1 METPNDIAL
10 PATAATIGPLEP
22 ETVQEIVKE
31 GSMVPAI
38 VARAFTAAS
47 VGLRARVL
55 SRLLPSVGPL
65 ALAVLGG
72 GAFAKYVH
80 QARWSA
86 LSVSFSDAARV
97 TSTQIYELATY
108 VQQSN
113 PEVSRQILN
122 VLTRDVS
129 TMTALG
135 ATLGAITLTYL
146 SGKSGRPGDRA
157 GAGPALPAQAA
168 VRMTYSADAAK
179 PI

>member
-1 METPNDIAL
+1 MMETPKESIHPL
-10 PATAATIGPLEP
+10 PQVDTGQREAGQEP
-22 ETVQEIVKE
+22 GRD
-31 GSMVPAI
+31 GSMVPVI
-38 VARAFTAAS
+38 VARAFTAAG

-72 GAFAKYVH
+72 GVFAKYVH

-97 TSTQIYELATY
+97 TSAQIYELATY

-113 PEVSRQILN
+113 PEVARQILS
-122 VLTRDVS
+122 VFSRDVS

-135 ATLGAITLTYL
+135 ATLGAIMIRSL
-146 SGKSGRPGDRA
+146 SR
-157 GAGPALPAQAA
+157 
-168 VRMTYSADAAK
+168 SARNAE
-179 PI
+179 

>member
-1 METPNDIAL
+1 METPEQPQSKPIA
-10 PATAATIGPLEP
+10 APLDQLDGESVRRLV
-22 ETVQEIVKE
+22 TE
-31 GSMVPAI
+31 GSMIPAI
-38 VARAFTAAS
+38 VARAFSAAS

-65 ALAVLGG
+65 ALAVLAG

-113 PEVSRQILN
+113 PDVARQIQS
-122 VLTRDVS
+122 VLARDVS

-135 ATLGAITLTYL
+135 ATLGAIVISYL
-146 SGKSGRPGDRA
+146 SGKTMKPGE
-157 GAGPALPAQAA
+157 
-168 VRMTYSADAAK
+168 
-179 PI
+179 

>member
-1 METPNDIAL
+1 MDIPNQTPSLPSSAL
-10 PATAATIGPLEP
+10 IDPLQ
-22 ETVQEIVKE
+22 QESVEELVKE

-97 TSTQIYELATY
+97 TSTQIYELVTY

-113 PEVSRQILN
+113 PEVARQILS
-122 VLTRDVS
+122 VLSRDVS

-135 ATLGAITLTYL
+135 ATLGAILISYL
-146 SGKSGRPGDRA
+146 SRKAVRPGE
-157 GAGPALPAQAA
+157 
-168 VRMTYSADAAK
+168 
-179 PI
+179 

>member
-1 METPNDIAL
+1 METPKETPSLPPSAL
-10 PATAATIGPLEP
+10 IEPLQQES
-22 ETVQEIVKE
+22 VQELVKE

-113 PEVSRQILN
+113 PEVARQILS
-122 VLTRDVS
+122 VLSRDVS

-135 ATLGAITLTYL
+135 ATLGAIMISYL
-146 SGKSGRPGDRA
+146 SGKTVRPGE
-157 GAGPALPAQAA
+157 
-168 VRMTYSADAAK
+168 
-179 PI
+179 

>member
-1 METPNDIAL
+1 METSKEIPSHPPPAL
-10 PATAATIGPLEP
+10 VDPLQ
-22 ETVQEIVKE
+22 QESVEELVKE

-38 VARAFTAAS
+38 VARAFTTAS

-65 ALAVLGG
+65 ALMVLGG

-113 PEVSRQILN
+113 PEAARQILS
-122 VLTRDVS
+122 VLSRDVS

-135 ATLGAITLTYL
+135 ATLGAIVLSYL
-146 SGKSGRPGDRA
+146 SGKTVRPGE
-157 GAGPALPAQAA
+157 
-168 VRMTYSADAAK
+168 
-179 PI
+179 

>member
-1 METPNDIAL
+1 METMNETPSLPPAVPIA
-10 PATAATIGPLEP
+10 PLLHEP
-22 ETVQEIVKE
+22 VRASVKE

-38 VARAFTAAS
+38 VARAFTTAG

-65 ALAVLGG
+65 ALTVLGG
-72 GAFAKYVH
+72 GAFAKYVP

-97 TSTQIYELATY
+97 TSAQVYELATY

-113 PEVSRQILN
+113 PEVARQILA
-122 VLTRDVS
+122 VLSRDVS

-135 ATLGAITLTYL
+135 ATLGAIMISYL
-146 SGKSGRPGDRA
+146 SGKTVRPG
-157 GAGPALPAQAA
+157 
-168 VRMTYSADAAK
+168 K
-179 PI
+179 

>member
-1 METPNDIAL
+1 METPKEIPSLPLAAL
-10 PATAATIGPLEP
+10 IDQLEKKSTP
-22 ETVQEIVKE
+22 ELAKE

-38 VARAFTAAS
+38 VARAFTAAG

-65 ALAVLGG
+65 ALTVLAG
-72 GAFAKYVH
+72 GAFAKYIY

-113 PEVSRQILN
+113 PEVARQILS
-122 VLTRDVS
+122 LLSRDVS

-135 ATLGAITLTYL
+135 ATVGAIMISYL
-146 SGKSGRPGDRA
+146 SGKAVRPGE
-157 GAGPALPAQAA
+157 
-168 VRMTYSADAAK
+168 
-179 PI
+179 

>member
-1 METPNDIAL
+1 MTMPKEIPPQQL
-10 PATAATIGPLEP
+10 PAAIDPRP
-22 ETVQEIVKE
+22 QDSVQELDGD
-31 GSMVPAI
+31 GSMVPVI
-38 VARAFTAAS
+38 VARAFTVAG

-65 ALAVLGG
+65 ALAVVGG

-97 TSTQIYELATY
+97 TSAQIYELATY

-113 PEVSRQILN
+113 PEVPRQILS
-122 VLTRDVS
+122 VLSRDVS

-135 ATLGAITLTYL
+135 ATLGAIMISYL
-146 SGKSGRPGDRA
+146 SARTVRPGD
-157 GAGPALPAQAA
+157 
-168 VRMTYSADAAK
+168 
-179 PI
+179 

>member
-1 METPNDIAL
+1 MDIPNQAPSL
-10 PATAATIGPLEP
+10 PFSVLLDPPRQES
-22 ETVQEIVKE
+22 VQELVNE

-113 PEVSRQILN
+113 PEVAKQILS
-122 VLTRDVS
+122 VLSRDVS

-135 ATLGAITLTYL
+135 ATLGAIMIGYL
-146 SGKSGRPGDRA
+146 SGKAIRPGE
-157 GAGPALPAQAA
+157 
-168 VRMTYSADAAK
+168 
-179 PI
+179 

>member
-1 METPNDIAL
+1 
-10 PATAATIGPLEP
+10 
-22 ETVQEIVKE
+22 
-31 GSMVPAI
+31 MVPVI
-38 VARAFTAAS
+38 VARAFAAAG

-97 TSTQIYELATY
+97 TSTQIYELAMY

-113 PEVSRQILN
+113 PEVARQILS
-122 VLTRDVS
+122 VFSRDVS

-135 ATLGAITLTYL
+135 ATLGAIMIRSL
-146 SGKSGRPGDRA
+146 SVRSANSGD
-157 GAGPALPAQAA
+157 
-168 VRMTYSADAAK
+168 
-179 PI
+179 

>member
-1 METPNDIAL
+1 METPKETPSLPPAAL
-10 PATAATIGPLEP
+10 IEQLEK
-22 ETVQEIVKE
+22 ESAQELAKE
-31 GSMVPAI
+31 GSIVPAI
-38 VARAFTAAS
+38 VTRAFTAAG

-65 ALAVLGG
+65 ALTVLAG

-113 PEVSRQILN
+113 PEVARQILH
-122 VLTRDVS
+122 VLSRDVS

-135 ATLGAITLTYL
+135 ATLGAITLSYL
-146 SGKSGRPGDRA
+146 SGKAVRPGE
-157 GAGPALPAQAA
+157 
-168 VRMTYSADAAK
+168 
-179 PI
+179 

>member
-1 METPNDIAL
+1 MKTPKEIPEQPP
-10 PATAATIGPLEP
+10 PAAVDTLQGDAI
-22 ETVQEIVKE
+22 QSRE
-31 GSMVPAI
+31 GSMVPVI
-38 VARAFTAAS
+38 VARAFAAAG

-97 TSTQIYELATY
+97 TSTQIYELAMY

-113 PEVSRQILN
+113 PEVARQILS
-122 VLTRDVS
+122 VFSRDVS

-135 ATLGAITLTYL
+135 ATLGAIMIRSL
-146 SGKSGRPGDRA
+146 SVRSANSGD
-157 GAGPALPAQAA
+157 
-168 VRMTYSADAAK
+168 
-179 PI
+179 

>member
-1 METPNDIAL
+1 MDNPNETPSLPSSAL
-10 PATAATIGPLEP
+10 IDPLQQAS
-22 ETVQEIVKE
+22 VQELVKE

-38 VARAFTAAS
+38 VARAFTGAS

-65 ALAVLGG
+65 ALMVLGG
-72 GAFAKYVH
+72 GAFAKYIH

-113 PEVSRQILN
+113 PEVARQILH
-122 VLTRDVS
+122 VLSRDVS

-135 ATLGAITLTYL
+135 ATLGAITLSYL
-146 SGKSGRPGDRA
+146 SGKTVRPGE
-157 GAGPALPAQAA
+157 
-168 VRMTYSADAAK
+168 
-179 PI
+179 

>member
-1 METPNDIAL
+1 MKTPKEIPSL
-10 PATAATIGPLEP
+10 PSLPPSTRIDPLHAEAI
-22 ETVQEIVKE
+22 QELVKE
-31 GSMVPAI
+31 DSMLPAI
-38 VARAFTAAS
+38 VTRAFAAAS

-65 ALAVLGG
+65 ALMVLGG

-113 PEVSRQILN
+113 PEVARQILS
-122 VLTRDVS
+122 VLSRDVS

-135 ATLGAITLTYL
+135 ATLGAIMLSYL
-146 SGKSGRPGDRA
+146 SGKTVRPGSERA
-157 GAGPALPAQAA
+157 TAFSSGE
-168 VRMTYSADAAK
+168 
-179 PI
+179 

>member
-1 METPNDIAL
+1 MDIPNQTPSLPSSAL
-10 PATAATIGPLEP
+10 IDPLQ
-22 ETVQEIVKE
+22 QESVEELVKE

-113 PEVSRQILN
+113 PEVARQILS
-122 VLTRDVS
+122 VFSRDVS

-135 ATLGAITLTYL
+135 ATLSAIMISYL
-146 SGKSGRPGDRA
+146 SRKAIRPGE
-157 GAGPALPAQAA
+157 
-168 VRMTYSADAAK
+168 
-179 PI
+179 

>member
-1 METPNDIAL
+1 MKTPKVIPQRPP
-10 PATAATIGPLEP
+10 PALEP
-22 ETVQEIVKE
+22 LQPEAIQES
-31 GSMVPAI
+31 GRDGALVPVI
-38 VARAFTAAS
+38 VARAFTAAG

-113 PEVSRQILN
+113 PEVARQILS
-122 VLTRDVS
+122 VFSRDVS

-135 ATLGAITLTYL
+135 ATLGALMIRSL
-146 SGKSGRPGDRA
+146 SRN
-157 GAGPALPAQAA
+157 
-168 VRMTYSADAAK
+168 VRNVE
-179 PI
+179 